1 MIQKQKQTAHI
12 GQQDAQALVSFGM
25 NTLKR
30 EINPMKRNE
39 NSINPFKI

>member
-12 GQQDAQALVSFGM
+12 GQQDAQVLVNYGL

-30 EINPMKRNE
+30 EINPMKKNE
-39 NSINPFKI
+39 NSINQFRI